1 MKGLKIKEEM
11 ASADEMVRS
20 EEDEIAIA
28 SEELVGSIRPLIE
41 QAKARVAQSV
51 NSELV
56 MLYWQIGKRIG
67 EDLHSQYLLSFT
79 AAPDAG
85 ARFHSI
91 TVAVPG
97 RPGAKVRTSS
107 NTVWLGSFC
116 LRYVARILPELMSAI
131 TGAEP

>member
-20 EEDEIAIA
+20 KEDEIAIA

-56 MLYWQIGKRIG
+56 LLYWRIGKTIREEISARKIAG
-67 EDLHSQYLLSFT
+67 QEEGIVDLLK
-79 AAPDAG
+79 
-85 ARFHSI
+85 RR
-91 TVAVPG
+91 
-97 RPGAKVRTSS
+97 RPA
-107 NTVWLGSFC
+107 
-116 LRYVARILPELMSAI
+116 
-131 TGAEP
+131 